1 MNTYSKDTNA
11 VSRETYCR
19 TVTGDVKMPPEAKQ
33 NYLFSHCKILS
44 FALGGIY
51 VNSGVIREYQSL
63 KKQGMNRH

>member
-1 MNTYSKDTNA
+1 
-11 VSRETYCR
+11 
-19 TVTGDVKMPPEAKQ
+19 MPPEAKQ
-33 NYLFSHCKILS
+33 NYLFPHCKILS